1 MRIRTVAS
9 LVVVGIAL
17 AGVLCATGCGSG
29 TPSPAVTVTVTPS
42 SQGTVK
48 HYASSK
54 YGFSLD
60 YPSNLTL
67 STNSRMLQKL
77 LIRPTQGQFGL
88 VVYDP

>member
-54 YGFSLD
+54 YGFSLTTRQTRRSA
-60 YPSNLTL
+60 PIPGCCRSC
-67 STNSRMLQKL
+67 
-77 LIRPTQGQFGL
+77 
-88 VVYDP
+88 